1 VNVDVANEII
11 QKFSFSFTEFLQC
24 TWRLTAAPLRH
35 YPFSSF
41 HLN

>member
-11 QKFSFSFTEFLQC
+11 EKLSISFTEFLLDD
-24 TWRLTAAPLRH
+24 WRRRH